1 MFLNYTDIITQK
13 IIFVNM
19 KIISWNVNG
28 LRAVLKKGFLDF
40 LNQSSVDV
48 LGLQEIKI
56 GKEASDKLNLDFPGY
71 HLYLN
76 GAKRPGYSGTGFLI
90 KKDLAKKFKY
100 SSGLG
105 LKEFDDE
112 GRVQILEF
120 PKFYLF
126 NIYFPNANA
135 HLSRL
140 DYKERFNEALLQYV
154 LKLKKP
160 VILSGDFN
168 VAHFPLDLA
177 RPKANEGVAGYT
189 LEERAWLDKLAGL
202 NFHDSYR
209 LKNDNKVKYS
219 WWSYRALARQRN
231 VGWRIDYFWLSDK
244 LKKQIKE
251 ADILTDVYGSD
262 HAPVYLQLYDF

>member
-1 MFLNYTDIITQK
+1 
-13 IIFVNM
+13 M
-19 KIISWNVNG
+19 KIVSWNING
-28 LRAVLKKGFLDF
+28 LRAVLKKGFIDF
-40 LNQSSVDV
+40 LNAYQPDV

-56 GKEASDKLNLDFPGY
+56 STEVSDGLALDFPGY
-71 HLYLN
+71 KLYLN
-76 GAKRPGYSGTGFLI
+76 GAKRPGYSGTGFLVRNDLV
-90 KKDLAKKFKY
+90 KKIKY
-100 SSGLG
+100 STGLG
-105 LKEFDDE
+105 IQEFDDE

-120 PKFYLF
+120 NKFYLF

-135 HLSRL
+135 ELSRL
-140 DYKERFNEALLQYV
+140 NFKERFNETLLQYV

-189 LEERAWLDKLAGL
+189 QEERAWLDKLA
-202 NFHDSYR
+202 NFKFIDSYR
-209 LKNDNKVKYS
+209 LKNGNKVKYS

-244 LKKQIKE
+244 LKKQVKK
-251 ADILTDVYGSD
+251 ADILTEVLGSD
-262 HAPVYLQLYDF
+262 HAPVYLELYDF